1 MAETELPETAISCIA
16 NFYYAIEKGSLEV
29 DVSGSRFEQ
38 TNIKDK
44 FYEYRARLDEE
55 KDFLDHQNIVDHL
68 QSLLAVVDPEPGQ
81 NGSGLTEVPSLD
93 SFRWF
98 IKIFDDDD
106 ERAVRTRVAIARN
119 DGMLIKHNPWKLERF
134 PLTKPFEMFV
144 CVENGRGSELLRR
157 LENPQHDDF
166 EFDRIEDWVERQD
179 AEKLYGKLTDKIRW
193 VINRVAKLDSQDE
206 TRDSRMDKWF
216 RPSASQDKPGEG
228 TERGKKISVSRT
240 SPRFKKKKPGDFKP
254 GDGPVVGLA
263 GEGRLGGSGKNRG
276 KKGGPFPKTGTGGV
290 AGRGKPPHP
299 APS

>member
-1 MAETELPETAISCIA
+1 
-16 NFYYAIEKGSLEV
+16 
-29 DVSGSRFEQ
+29 
-38 TNIKDK
+38 
-44 FYEYRARLDEE
+44 
-55 KDFLDHQNIVDHL
+55 
-68 QSLLAVVDPEPGQ
+68 
-81 NGSGLTEVPSLD
+81 
-93 SFRWF
+93 
-98 IKIFDDDD
+98 
-106 ERAVRTRVAIARN
+106 
-119 DGMLIKHNPWKLERF
+119 
-134 PLTKPFEMFV
+134 MFV

-228 TERGKKISVSRT
+228 TERGKISVSRT

-290 AGRGKPPHP
+290 AGRGKPSSSGTKLTPLKNLRYIPVTENKVKLVFDNPNEGSHQMIVERIGEEGSERVLL
-299 APS
+299 AGDGTFVDQVAITLSHESRQEIMIESENMVAGFALRASLVIEEKGADE